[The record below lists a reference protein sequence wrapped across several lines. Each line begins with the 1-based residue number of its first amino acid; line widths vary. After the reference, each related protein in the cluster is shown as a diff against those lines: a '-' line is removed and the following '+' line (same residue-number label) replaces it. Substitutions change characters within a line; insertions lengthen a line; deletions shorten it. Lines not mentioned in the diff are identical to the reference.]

1 MAAAVPYDSMD
12 ALKASAR
19 DVGKALGSG
28 VVALVLDAEEPQLF
42 VTVSDDLVGRGHL
55 GRRARHRRDAGRST
69 AAAADDRTWPRA
81 RARVATGSPDALAAI
96 SDHASDRRP
105 DGVLASD
112 LAARRGPGPRR
123 VHRARRRH
131 RVRQGAR
138 LRHRSD
144 TGHGTV
150 RGVGRKRQGL
160 SHMQSGTV
168 ADIAA
173 VVDNC
178 AVALQ
183 EAEEMAGF
191 RPTQVV
197 IGIAGELVKGFT
209 TTHSQERKKPDQPI
223 TEGELQKLI
232 DVVQREALHEAERA
246 ITWETGLPH
255 VDVRLVHAAV
265 TGASIDGYALTNP
278 VGFQGRH
285 VKIGIFNAFAPLVH
299 LGALQSVASQL
310 DLELLEIVAE
320 PYAVARVLGSDQI
333 RQAGAL
339 FVDVGGGTTDVA
351 LVRHG
356 GIEGT
361 RMFALGG
368 RAFTKSL
375 ADRMDLPFPRAE
387 SLKVDYARGLAD
399 GVSARRSP
407 RSSATMSAVW
417 AAGVELVMEELSGG
431 DLLPG
436 PDLPVRWRLAPAG
449 DPARRSRR
457 RRSGDTC
464 RSPDRRR
471 SRSCR
476 RTRSRRSPMRRTC
489 WSTSRT

>member
-1 MAAAVPYDSMD
+1 MAFWRRIWQ
-12 ALKASAR
+12 R
-19 DVGKALGSG
+19 DG
-28 VVALVLDAEEPQLF
+28 D
-42 VTVSDDLVGRGHL
+42 
-55 GRRARHRRDAGRST
+55 
-69 AAAADDRTWPRA
+69 
-81 RARVATGSPDALAAI
+81 DALAACTALDVGTEFAKALVFDI
-96 SDHASDRRP
+96 DEA
-105 DGVLASD
+105 
-112 LAARRGPGPRR
+112 
-123 VHRARRRH
+123 
-131 RVRQGAR
+131 
-138 LRHRSD
+138 
-144 TGHGTV
+144 GHGTV

-209 TTHSQERKKPDQPI
+209 TTHSQERKKPDLPI
-223 TEGELQKLI
+223 TEAELQKLI
-232 DVVQREALHEAERA
+232 DGVQRAALREAERS
-246 ITWETGLPH
+246 ITWETGLPQ

-265 TGASIDGYALTNP
+265 TGAAIDGYALTNP

-320 PYAVARVLGSDQI
+320 PYAVARVLGADQV
-333 RQAGAL
+333 RQSGAL

-351 LVRHG
+351 LVRQG

-375 ADRMDLPFPRAE
+375 ADRLDLPFPLAE
-387 SLKVDYARGLAD
+387 ALKVDYARGLD
-399 GVSARRSP
+399 VDRRDEVAAIISDDVE
-407 RSSATMSAVW
+407 VW
-417 AAGVELVMEELSGG
+417 AAGVELVMEELAAG

-436 PDLPVRWRLAPAG
+436 RIHICGGGSRLPEICNALAAERFWKRLPFARPPEVSVMQPDQIQTISDDTKLLVDQQDVTPLGLAYQAIELQTTEAPLDVAL
-449 DPARRSRR
+449 RRVLRA
-457 RRSGDTC
+457 
-464 RSPDRRR
+464 
-471 SRSCR
+471 
-476 RTRSRRSPMRRTC
+476 MKV
-489 WSTSRT
+489 